1 MVYSA
6 AVASKITYGQNQF
19 DFVRIRPYMK
29 IAILGG
35 TFDPIHNGHLAAA
48 QSVAATFQVDEV
60 HFVPA
65 FSPPHKS
72 IREMTSPFHRFA
84 MVALATGPVDR
95 FRTSTIEVDALER
108 RYTVETL
115 EAMIRSHP
123 GAELLFIIG
132 TDMYQEIE
140 TWKNFRRLF
149 DLAHLVIVNR
159 PGFPFRDNVAP
170 FQTLK
175 EKQPVQL
182 PQRPGVFY
190 LPFVSQPISST
201 EIRSECKRGEHVGR
215 WLPPLVWSYIE
226 KNKLYS

>member
-1 MVYSA
+1 M
-6 AVASKITYGQNQF
+6 
-19 DFVRIRPYMK
+19 R

-48 QSVAATFQVDEV
+48 QSVAETFQVDEV

-65 FSPPHKS
+65 FSPPHKQS
-72 IREMTSPFHRFA
+72 SGITSPFHRFA
-84 MVALATGPVDR
+84 MVALATLSIER

-115 EAMIRSHP
+115 ETMKKAYPDS
-123 GAELLFIIG
+123 EFLFIIG

-149 DLAHLVIVNR
+149 ELAHLVIVNR
-159 PGFPFRDNVAP
+159 PGFPFREDVAP
-170 FQTLK
+170 FQILN
-175 EKQPVQL
+175 EKQMVTL
-182 PQRPGVFY
+182 PRKTSVFY
-190 LPFVSQPISST
+190 LPFVQQPISST
-201 EIRSECKRGEHVGR
+201 EIRGDCRKGAEVRQ

-226 KNKLYS
+226 RNKLYS

>member
-1 MVYSA
+1 M
-6 AVASKITYGQNQF
+6 
-19 DFVRIRPYMK
+19 R

-48 QSVAATFQVDEV
+48 HSVAETFQVDEL

-65 FSPPHKS
+65 FTPPHKTS
-72 IREMTSPFHRFA
+72 RGITSPFHRFA
-84 MVALATGPVDR
+84 MVALATVSIER

-115 EAMIRSHP
+115 ETMNRAYP
-123 GAELLFIIG
+123 GSELLFITG

-149 DLAHLVIVNR
+149 ELAHLVIVNR
-159 PGFPFRDNVAP
+159 PGFPFREDVAP
-170 FQTLK
+170 FQILN
-175 EKQPVQL
+175 EKQKVTL
-182 PQRPGVFY
+182 PRNTSVFY
-190 LPFVSQPISST
+190 LPFVQQPISST
-201 EIRSECKRGEHVGR
+201 EIRGDCRKGAEVRQ

-226 KNKLYS
+226 RNKLYS

>member
-1 MVYSA
+1 M
-6 AVASKITYGQNQF
+6 
-19 DFVRIRPYMK
+19 R

-48 QSVAATFQVDEV
+48 QSVAETFQVDQL

-65 FSPPHKS
+65 FTPPHKPS
-72 IREMTSPFHRFA
+72 RGITSPFHRFA
-84 MVALATGPVDR
+84 MVALATVSIER

-115 EAMIRSHP
+115 ETMKKSNQ

-140 TWKNFRRLF
+140 TWRNYRRLF
-149 DLAHLVIVNR
+149 ELAHLVIVNR
-159 PGFPFRDNVAP
+159 PGYPFREDVAQ
-170 FQTLK
+170 FQVLREKKAVTLP
-175 EKQPVQL
+175 EKT
-182 PQRPGVFY
+182 GVFY
-190 LPFVSQPISST
+190 LPFVRQPISST
-201 EIRSECKRGEHVGR
+201 EIRDDRRRGANVR
-215 WLPPLVWSYIE
+215 RLLPPLVWSYIE